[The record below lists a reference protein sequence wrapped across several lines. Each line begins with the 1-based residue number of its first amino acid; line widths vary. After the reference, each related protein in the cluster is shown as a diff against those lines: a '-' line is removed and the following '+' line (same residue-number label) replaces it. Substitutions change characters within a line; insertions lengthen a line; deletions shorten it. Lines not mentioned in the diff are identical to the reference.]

1 MRAPS
6 QAASLS
12 WRPPSTPVQLL
23 SYLLGTWSVS
33 KEMQYTRGGKTGT
46 FAGQATFAWLDCDM
60 PTIAFEEKG
69 MARLAPEDQEY
80 SARHRLLYMAPT
92 DDPTLL
98 QVCFDE
104 ARERDSAAA
113 IIAGSRFFHT
123 IEYASMDAYPP
134 PFDHPCGP
142 DMYRGRIA
150 LDDEQ
155 TFRLLWR
162 VSGPRKL
169 GSVTSTF
176 RREGEGP
183 GEEPRGS

>member
-1 MRAPS
+1 
-6 QAASLS
+6 
-12 WRPPSTPVQLL
+12 
-23 SYLLGTWSVS
+23 
-33 KEMQYTRGGKTGT
+33 
-46 FAGQATFAWLDCDM
+46 
-60 PTIAFEEKG
+60 

-92 DDPTLL
+92 EDPTLL
-98 QVCFDE
+98 RVCFDE
-104 ARERDSAAA
+104 ARERDSVAA

-150 LDDEQ
+150 LDDKQ

-176 RREGEGP
+176 RRESEGP